1 MTATTPAPGPSWWL
15 SLVLDEAF
23 STVLGL
29 WLVGV
34 LVAFARLAV
43 ELRRIRIVLER
54 RGRDR

>member
-1 MTATTPAPGPSWWL
+1 
-15 SLVLDEAF
+15 VLDEAF